1 MNSTTR
7 NTILVVDDNQE
18 IRKGLSLRLRAN
30 GYDVLFAADAFSA
43 TASVVKQSPD
53 LVILDLGLPCG
64 DGFVVMERL
73 QKNERLANIPVI
85 VMTGREAADTRDR
98 AMESGAVAFFQKPV
112 DDSKLMLA
120 IWKALDG
127 SRGLVNSDD

>member
-7 NTILVVDDNQE
+7 NTILVVDDNHE
-18 IRKGLSLRLRAN
+18 IRKGLTLRLRAN
-30 GYDVLFAADAFSA
+30 GYDVLCAADAFSA
-43 TASVVKQSPD
+43 TASVVKQNPD

-73 QKNERLANIPVI
+73 QKNDRLANIPVI
-85 VMTGREAADTRDR
+85 VMTGRESADVRDR
-98 AMESGAVAFFQKPV
+98 AIESGAVAFFQKPV

-127 SRGLVNSDD
+127 SRGIVNSDD